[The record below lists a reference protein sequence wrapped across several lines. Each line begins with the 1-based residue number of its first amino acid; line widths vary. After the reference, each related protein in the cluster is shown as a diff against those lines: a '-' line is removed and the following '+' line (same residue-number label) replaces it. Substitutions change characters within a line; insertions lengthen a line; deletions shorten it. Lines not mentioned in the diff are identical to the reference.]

1 MRIAQS
7 SLVPGQSLCRF
18 VVDTFGFPFCQRLWD
33 LTKRRDGIVV
43 ADMVEDMVADK
54 KLASVELDMV
64 ADIAMQWGGQ
74 GGRHGGRQ

>member
-1 MRIAQS
+1 MHKHLKRLPRAVRPS
-7 SLVPGQSLCRF
+7 SVRNS
-18 VVDTFGFPFCQRLWD
+18 FGIPFFQRLWD

-64 ADIAMQWGGQ
+64 AKFHNFDQISQF
-74 GGRHGGRQ
+74 RPNFTI